1 MLKNSVMLKNNVF
14 ALLVLFL
21 LAGCQSSGI
30 PNLYR
35 EGLPGTASWAVLPF
49 ANYTESENVATQV
62 ERILM
67 VMLPSNGIDEPQLY
81 PEFMVT
87 SANNTLADA
96 HRIQNGRQWAAQSG
110 ISFAFSGAVNEW
122 MFDDEG
128 RPRVALSL
136 NVTDVRSDE
145 TLWSISGASEG
156 LPGDDLYA
164 VSRGLIND
172 LLRSLPINRRL

>member
-1 MLKNSVMLKNNVF
+1 MLKHNVF
-14 ALLVLFL
+14 ALLVLFFVV
-21 LAGCQSSGI
+21 GCSTSGV

-49 ANYTESENVATQV
+49 VNYTELDNVSIQV

-67 VMLPSNGIDEPQLY
+67 VMLPSNGVEEPQLY

-96 HRIQNGRQWAAQSG
+96 HKVQSGRQWASQNG
-110 ISFAFSGAVNEW
+110 ISFAFSGTVNEW
-122 MFDDEG
+122 AFDDQG
-128 RPRVALSL
+128 RPYVALSL
-136 NVTDVRSDE
+136 TVTDIRNNE

-164 VSRGLIND
+164 VGRGLIND
-172 LLRSLPINRRL
+172 LLRSLPVNRRL